1 MRTLSLVT
9 AAVLALPCHA
19 AKRQFWGPAVDG
31 LRLSV
36 TLGIATGRRPI
47 QPEQALQITIGNVGT
62 VERRVL
68 LGGMTGIGPM
78 YATLHFAVISPEGK
92 RYKMLYTGGAG
103 FVGGYV
109 SPLIAS
115 LLPG

>member
-47 QPEQALQITIGNVGT
+47 QPEQALQITIGNVGP

-78 YATLHFAVISPEGK
+78 YAFHFAVISPEGK
-92 RYKMLYTGGAG
+92 RYKMFYTGGAG
-103 FVGGYV
+103 FVGV
-109 SPLIAS
+109 TFRR
-115 LLPG
+115 